1 MLPSPIIDRFWF
13 RSIYFR
19 EPSGVL
25 FEIATLGPG
34 FSLDEDPEHLGESLV
49 LPPAFEHLRA
59 QIEPI
64 LTPLE
69 APASASAHR
78 AGHIRPGGEAGL
90 APTVTRSLR
99 GLLLALAGAV
109 WKTGKRDAEKRL
121 TEVEQQHDDLEIRA
135 LPSTTRD
142 RYLDEW
148 RQAESRFVSDPNDA
162 VRAADRIVLRVLEER
177 GYPTDG
183 DLDNRTAHV
192 AADYPEAVYRYRHA
206 HEMVSDADQST
217 ESLRKAMV
225 DLRVVFE
232 ELLERERAAV

>member
-1 MLPSPIIDRFWF
+1 VETWEWIAIAAAVLL
-13 RSIYFR
+13 
-19 EPSGVL
+19 GVL
-25 FEIATLGPG
+25 VLLTLGMALVRRRRRSHLKERFG
-34 FSLDEDPEHLGESLV
+34 PEYD
-49 LPPAFEHLRA
+49 RA
-59 QIEPI
+59 VS
-64 LTPLE
+64 T
-69 APASASAHR
+69 A
-78 AGHIRPGGEAGL
+78 
-90 APTVTRSLR
+90 
-99 GLLLALAGAV
+99 
-109 WKTGKRDAEKRL
+109 GKRDAEKRL

-177 GYPTDG
+177 GYPIDG
-183 DLDNRTAHV
+183 DLDDRTAHV
-192 AADYPEAVYRYRHA
+192 AADYPEAVSRYRHA

>member
-1 MLPSPIIDRFWF
+1 METW
-13 RSIYFR
+13 
-19 EPSGVL
+19 EW
-25 FEIATLGPG
+25 IAIAAAIVVAV
-34 FSLDEDPEHLGESLV
+34 LV
-49 LPPAFEHLRA
+49 LVAVGMALVRRRRRSHLKERFGP
-59 QIEPI
+59 EY
-64 LTPLE
+64 
-69 APASASAHR
+69 HR
-78 AGHIRPGGEAGL
+78 AVS
-90 APTVTRSLR
+90 TTS
-99 GLLLALAGAV
+99 
-109 WKTGKRDAEKRL
+109 KRDAEKRL
-121 TEVEQQHDDLEIRA
+121 IEVEQQHDDLEIRA
-135 LPSTTRD
+135 LPSTTRE

-192 AADYPEAVYRYRHA
+192 AADYPEAVSRYRHA

>member
-1 MLPSPIIDRFWF
+1 VETWEWIAIAAAIVL
-13 RSIYFR
+13 
-19 EPSGVL
+19 GVL
-25 FEIATLGPG
+25 VLLTVGMALVRRRRRSHLKERFGPEY
-34 FSLDEDPEHLGESLV
+34 D
-49 LPPAFEHLRA
+49 RA
-59 QIEPI
+59 VS
-64 LTPLE
+64 T
-69 APASASAHR
+69 
-78 AGHIRPGGEAGL
+78 
-90 APTVTRSLR
+90 
-99 GLLLALAGAV
+99 
-109 WKTGKRDAEKRL
+109 TGKRDAEKRL

-177 GYPTDG
+177 GYPIDG
-183 DLDNRTAHV
+183 DLDSRTAHV
-192 AADYPEAVYRYRHA
+192 AADYPEAVSRYRHA

>member
-1 MLPSPIIDRFWF
+1 VETWEWIAIAAAVVL
-13 RSIYFR
+13 
-19 EPSGVL
+19 GVL
-25 FEIATLGPG
+25 VVLTVGMALVRRRRRSHLKERFGPEY
-34 FSLDEDPEHLGESLV
+34 D
-49 LPPAFEHLRA
+49 RA
-59 QIEPI
+59 VS
-64 LTPLE
+64 T
-69 APASASAHR
+69 
-78 AGHIRPGGEAGL
+78 
-90 APTVTRSLR
+90 
-99 GLLLALAGAV
+99 
-109 WKTGKRDAEKRL
+109 TGKRDAEKRL

-177 GYPTDG
+177 GYPIDG

-192 AADYPEAVYRYRHA
+192 AADYPEAVSRYRHA

-232 ELLERERAAV
+232 ELLERERATV

>member
-1 MLPSPIIDRFWF
+1 METW
-13 RSIYFR
+13 
-19 EPSGVL
+19 EW
-25 FEIATLGPG
+25 IAIAAAIVVAV
-34 FSLDEDPEHLGESLV
+34 LV
-49 LPPAFEHLRA
+49 LAAVGMALVRRRRRSHLKERFGPEYDRA
-59 QIEPI
+59 VS
-64 LTPLE
+64 T
-69 APASASAHR
+69 
-78 AGHIRPGGEAGL
+78 
-90 APTVTRSLR
+90 
-99 GLLLALAGAV
+99 
-109 WKTGKRDAEKRL
+109 TGKRDAEKRL

-192 AADYPEAVYRYRHA
+192 AADYPEAVSRYRHA

>member
-1 MLPSPIIDRFWF
+1 METWEWIAIAAA
-13 RSIYFR
+13 IVV
-19 EPSGVL
+19 GVL
-25 FEIATLGPG
+25 VLVAVGMALVRRRRRSHLKERFGPEY
-34 FSLDEDPEHLGESLV
+34 D
-49 LPPAFEHLRA
+49 RA
-59 QIEPI
+59 VS
-64 LTPLE
+64 T
-69 APASASAHR
+69 
-78 AGHIRPGGEAGL
+78 
-90 APTVTRSLR
+90 
-99 GLLLALAGAV
+99 
-109 WKTGKRDAEKRL
+109 TGKRDAEKRL

-183 DLDNRTAHV
+183 DLDSRTAHV
-192 AADYPEAVYRYRHA
+192 AADYPEAVSRYRHA

-232 ELLERERAAV
+232 ELLERERATV

>member
-1 MLPSPIIDRFWF
+1 VETWEWIAIAAA
-13 RSIYFR
+13 IVV
-19 EPSGVL
+19 GVL
-25 FEIATLGPG
+25 VVVAVGTALVRRRRRSHLKERFGPEY
-34 FSLDEDPEHLGESLV
+34 D
-49 LPPAFEHLRA
+49 RA
-59 QIEPI
+59 VS
-64 LTPLE
+64 T
-69 APASASAHR
+69 
-78 AGHIRPGGEAGL
+78 
-90 APTVTRSLR
+90 
-99 GLLLALAGAV
+99 
-109 WKTGKRDAEKRL
+109 TGKRDAEKRL

-183 DLDNRTAHV
+183 DLDSRTAHV
-192 AADYPEAVYRYRHA
+192 AADYPEAVSRYRHA
-206 HEMVSDADQST
+206 HEMVGDADQST

-232 ELLERERAAV
+232 ELLERERATV

>member
-1 MLPSPIIDRFWF
+1 METW
-13 RSIYFR
+13 
-19 EPSGVL
+19 EW
-25 FEIATLGPG
+25 IAIAAAIVVAV
-34 FSLDEDPEHLGESLV
+34 LV
-49 LPPAFEHLRA
+49 LVAVGMALVRRRRRSHLKERFGPEYDRA
-59 QIEPI
+59 VS
-64 LTPLE
+64 TT
-69 APASASAHR
+69 S
-78 AGHIRPGGEAGL
+78 
-90 APTVTRSLR
+90 
-99 GLLLALAGAV
+99 
-109 WKTGKRDAEKRL
+109 KRDAEKRL

-183 DLDNRTAHV
+183 DLENRTAHV
-192 AADYPEAVYRYRHA
+192 AADYPEAVSRYRHA